1 MKPPRIPARGQP
13 TISDI
18 RRDRMPIL
26 IRVISALTL
35 SVLIVIPASGQRVA
49 KYGADFLAG
58 GVGARALAMGGSHI
72 ALSSDA
78 NAVYWNAA
86 GLMAL
91 DYPEFAYMHAERFA
105 GAVSFDYGAAAMP
118 LSERSTVGVAFFRS
132 GVNDIKNTLDAWDS
146 ERDQPRADPDQ
157 FITSFSAVDYAIFLG
172 YGRRITESLSIG
184 ITAKVI
190 RRTIGSFA
198 SAWGYSFDASA
209 QYVGQKT
216 RIGVTIQDLSTM
228 LQSWSVDSARLAN
241 IQDVFGDE
249 LPSGGTELVV
259 PVVRLGVA
267 RVTALA
273 NAQVT
278 ISADMDLAFD
288 GRKANAFSVANV
300 SFHPR
305 LGAEYEYRGTVAL
318 RAGLARIR
326 NVRSEGIDLT
336 PTVGAGIA
344 YRNFNID
351 YGFGDFAGLVSDLG
365 FSHRISVS
373 YRLERASAAR
383 PAAD

>member
-1 MKPPRIPARGQP
+1 MR
-13 TISDI
+13 
-18 RRDRMPIL
+18 L
-26 IRVISALTL
+26 LTRFV
-35 SVLIVIPASGQRVA
+35 SVFAMAGLVVLPVRAQRVA

-58 GVGARALAMGGSHI
+58 GVGARALAMGGSQV
-72 ALSSDA
+72 ALAGDV

-91 DYPEFAYMHAERFA
+91 DYPEFAYMHAERFS

-118 LSERSTVGVAFFRS
+118 LTDRSTIAVAFFRS

-146 ERDQPRADPDQ
+146 ERDQPRANPDQ
-157 FITSFSAVDYAIFLG
+157 FITSFSAVDYAIFVG
-172 YGRRITESLSIG
+172 YGRRVRQSISIG
-184 ITAKVI
+184 VTAKVI

-209 QYVGQKT
+209 RYVGQNT
-216 RIGVTIQDLSTM
+216 RVGVTIQDLSTM
-228 LQSWSVDSARLAN
+228 LQSWSVDSAKLAN

-259 PVVRLGVA
+259 PVVRLGFA
-267 RVTALA
+267 RVQPLS
-273 NAQVT
+273 NAEMTV
-278 ISADMDLAFD
+278 SADMDLAFD
-288 GRKANAFSVANV
+288 GRQANAFNMGNV

-305 LGAEYEYRGTVAL
+305 VGAEYAYRKVVAL

-326 NVRSEGIDLT
+326 NVRAKGLDIT
-336 PTVGAGIA
+336 PTVGAGVA
-344 YRNFNID
+344 YRHFTID

-365 FSHRISVS
+365 FSHRISLS
-373 YRLERASAAR
+373 YRLERASSAR
-383 PAAD
+383 PGSQ